1 MPYLA
6 INNMASKKETKLDGV
21 VFNPFSNNLIFKRP
35 LVEKIETVEKARR
48 EGKKAK
54 TVQMTEQQY
63 VIFERIQFEHVFFPT
78 KMYEGG
84 QEFIDRLSDEKEQY
98 IDELYEE
105 SYQQKRMYPYLDED
119 FSVMVMQISDDLTV
133 VSVDFPTRDF
143 VPGCAQRAYL
153 AWNKADNAGRYFT
166 TDLTR
171 EKTIELIEIGADHS
185 RISHGEA
192 PVEGAELQTIIDLIS
207 DGEKLN

>member
-1 MPYLA
+1 
-6 INNMASKKETKLDGV
+6 MASKKETKLDGV

-105 SYQQKRMYPYLDED
+105 SYQQKRLYPYLSEE
-119 FSVMVMQISDDLTV
+119 FSVMAMDISEKLLMIRIDMPNRDLGEA
-133 VSVDFPTRDF
+133 SCYRI
-143 VPGCAQRAYL
+143 YL
-153 AWNKADNAGRYFT
+153 AWNSVDRKGRFF
-166 TDLTR
+166 
-171 EKTIELIEIGADHS
+171 TIEKGASGSVLGEITSDWKHANYGA
-185 RISHGEA
+185 A
-192 PVEGAELQTIIDLIS
+192 PVEGAEIS
-207 DGEKLN
+207 RLLELMENEKTHTS